1 MKPKWTNMAVAVA
14 VAVVIS
20 LLTATTGQAIT
31 FGEPDGDRHPNVG
44 FMIAQFADG
53 SLQPRCSG
61 TLIAPTVFLTA
72 AHCVRWMAVSGVGT
86 HDVFVSFDSVFDEDA
101 VLHRGTYYDNT
112 SYGHDQGDAHDVA
125 VIVLDEA
132 LNITPATLPAPGLL
146 DQMKKDGTL
155 AGMQFVTVGYGMERN
170 DKTGGPHSIGAYGE
184 RRYAMESFLA
194 LLPAW
199 IQSSMNPARGNGGT
213 CFGDSGGPHF
223 LGDSNMVVAVTSRGD
238 AVCRAIDT
246 AYRLDIESARDYLG
260 QFVTLP

>member
-1 MKPKWTNMAVAVA
+1 MKPKWTVLV
-14 VAVVIS
+14 VAVVLA
-20 LLTATTGQAIT
+20 LLTATTAQAIT

-44 FMIAQFADG
+44 FMIAQFPDG

-86 HDVFVSFDSVFDEDA
+86 HDVFVSFDPVFDENA
-101 VLHRGTYYDNT
+101 VLHRGTYYDNP

-132 LNITPATLPAPGLL
+132 LNIRPATLPPPGLL
-146 DQMKKDGTL
+146 DQMKQGGTL
-155 AGMQFVTVGYGMERN
+155 AGMQFVTAGYGMERN

-184 RRYAMESFLA
+184 RQYAVETFLA

-199 IQSSMNPARGNGGT
+199 IQSSMNPSTGNGGT

-238 AVCRAIDT
+238 AVCRALDT
-246 AYRLDIESARDYLG
+246 AYRLDIGSARDYLG